1 MPDDPN
7 HTTTSPSIAS
17 DVSRYVERFLRYLTL
32 ERVRSHNT
40 IAAYRGDLG
49 IYQAFLDGRGIGRV
63 SDISEAEVQ
72 RFVEDL
78 EGTPRTINRRISSIR
93 SFHRFLV
100 EENVVS
106 TDLTKNVLCPAVPD
120 RLPKA
125 LRIDQVADLLESV
138 SGDDPISLRDRA
150 LLELLYA
157 TGARISEVVG
167 LAVDDV
173 VDMGGGAVDA
183 IRVTGKGNKQRIVPL
198 GSHAQAAVEAWLVRG
213 RPVLAQGSK
222 ISGPALFLGSR
233 GGPLSRQNAWL
244 ILKDRADKSAL
255 GLTLSPHTL
264 RHSCATHLI
273 QGGADV
279 RVVQELLGHQSVTTT
294 QIYTKVTIDSLRDV
308 FHTAHPRAR

>member
-1 MPDDPN
+1 MRKDPDRTAATPSV
-7 HTTTSPSIAS
+7 TT
-17 DVSRYVERFLRYLTL
+17 DVSRHVERFLRYLTL
-32 ERVRSHNT
+32 ERGRSQNT
-40 IAAYRGDLG
+40 VAAYRGDLG
-49 IYQAFLDGRGIGRV
+49 MYQAFLDGAGISRV
-63 SDISEAEVQ
+63 SDITEAQVQ
-72 RFVEDL
+72 RFVEEL

-100 EENVVS
+100 EENVVT
-106 TDLTKNVLCPAVPD
+106 TDLTKNVLCPAMPE

-125 LRIDQVADLLESV
+125 LRIDQVTALLESV

-157 TGARISEVVG
+157 TGARISEAVG

-198 GSHAQAAVEAWLVRG
+198 GSHAQTAVEAWLVRG
-213 RPVLAQGSK
+213 RPVLVQGSSV
-222 ISGPALFLGSR
+222 SGPALFLGSR

-244 ILKDRADKSAL
+244 ILKDRAEKSAL
-255 GLTLSPHTL
+255 GIALSPHTL

-308 FHTAHPRAR
+308 FYTAHPRSR

>member
-1 MPDDPN
+1 MPASPDPAA
-7 HTTTSPSIAS
+7 PAS
-17 DVSRYVERFLRYLTL
+17 DASEVARYVERFLRYLRL
-32 ERVRSHNT
+32 ERGRSGNT
-40 IAAYRGDLG
+40 ITAYRSDLAL
-49 IYQAFLDGRGIGRV
+49 YQAFLDGSGISRV
-63 SDISEAEVQ
+63 GDISDQLVQ
-72 RFVEDL
+72 GFVEGL
-78 EGTPRTINRRISSIR
+78 AGTPRTINRRVSSVR

-100 EENVVS
+100 DETVV
-106 TDLTKNVLCPAVPD
+106 TYDPAKNVLCPVIPD

-125 LRIDQVADLLESV
+125 LRIDQVQTLLESV

-157 TGARISEVVG
+157 TGARISEAVG

-173 VDMGGGAVDA
+173 VDMGGGALDA

-198 GSHAQAAVEAWLVRG
+198 GSHARAALEAWLVRG
-213 RPVLAQGSK
+213 RPALSRLSLS
-222 ISGPALFLGSR
+222 SGPSLFLGAR

-244 ILKDRADKSAL
+244 VLRDRAEKSGL
-255 GLTLSPHTL
+255 GVGLSPHTL

-273 QGGADV
+273 SGGADV

-294 QIYTKVTIDSLRDV
+294 QIYTRVTIDSLRDV